1 MVADVFETY
10 GISIIGT
17 MLVAFL
23 TLRDVQEAVIYPF
36 LLGGISVIGA
46 IAGIFYVNKRKTGP
60 GRVLVEAVVASGV
73 VSAILYLPVTTLLF
87 PGRFKIGDQTHNSF
101 SIYVPALVGFTITGR
116 FIM

>member
-60 GRVLVEAVVASGV
+60 GRVLVEAVGASGG
-73 VSAILYLPVTTLLF
+73 VSGILYLPVTTLVF
-87 PGRFKIGDQTHNSF
+87 PGSFKIGDQAQT
-101 SIYVPALVGFTITGR
+101 SIVICLAAPGGW
-116 FIM
+116 